1 MPLGK
6 TALGHILEI
15 CLQVILVT
23 VPREVTGSLLKT
35 SPPQFLKRF
44 SVSNCFDAPAYLN
57 FCSTLPQKFA
67 LLLYLPNTPL
77 TIQQTAYWKEPITF
91 YERTLKYAPNN
102 RRFYN
107 ELAIEYENKG
117 NNSEAEMAYK
127 EALKI
132 NPAAVGIYYKL
143 GNLYDKTG
151 NREGSSAISLKT
163 LGSIEM
169 P

>member
-1 MPLGK
+1 
-6 TALGHILEI
+6 
-15 CLQVILVT
+15 
-23 VPREVTGSLLKT
+23 
-35 SPPQFLKRF
+35 
-44 SVSNCFDAPAYLN
+44 
-57 FCSTLPQKFA
+57 
-67 LLLYLPNTPL
+67 
-77 TIQQTAYWKEPITF
+77 
-91 YERTLKYAPNN
+91 
-102 RRFYN
+102 
-107 ELAIEYENKG
+107 
-117 NNSEAEMAYK
+117 MAYK